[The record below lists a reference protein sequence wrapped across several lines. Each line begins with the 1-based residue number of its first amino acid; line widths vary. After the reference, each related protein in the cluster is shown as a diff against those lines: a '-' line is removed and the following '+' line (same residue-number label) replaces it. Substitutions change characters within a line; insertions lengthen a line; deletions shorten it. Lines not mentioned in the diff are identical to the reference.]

1 MLGNYVGLKF
11 SSVNRKTVLGDL
23 IHRQILLRKTL
34 LEFEPFVITVT
45 LQQSVRHKVMRTFLK
60 STAALRP
67 KGSVAEAVVVAACAP
82 GWPAVSPTTAS
93 HLLSAP
99 PCPQLK
105 VQRHS
110 TRKLIL
116 DVKSSLKHYLCVYFC
131 FLNDFLMYSK
141 NFKYLL
147 IP

>member
-1 MLGNYVGLKF
+1 MAHFPLIFLHSYFRGLDVSNLWQTF
-11 SSVNRKTVLGDL
+11 F
-23 IHRQILLRKTL
+23 I
-34 LEFEPFVITVT
+34 EFEPFVITVT

-60 STAALRP
+60 STAVMRP

-141 NFKYLL
+141 NFNWK
-147 IP
+147 